1 MMKYSHYKLMR
12 KALLLIMAAGVS
24 QKFLVVILSL
34 KHDQMNYFLPEI
46 ATVAQHHMITPVK
59 AHDIV
64 HSREGEKR
72 REEEEQGAAG
82 STCAHVARTEGK
94 RTTTHNRRM

>member
-12 KALLLIMAAGVS
+12 KAHLLIMAAGVS
-24 QKFLVVILSL
+24 QKFLVAIPSL
-34 KHDQMNYFLPEI
+34 KHDPMNYFLPEI

-64 HSREGEKR
+64 QRGG
-72 REEEEQGAAG
+72 EEEGG
-82 STCAHVARTEGK
+82 G
-94 RTTTHNRRM
+94 